1 MMVDLMK
8 PTPDELICDPACGT
22 SGFLVTASDYL
33 RENYKNDIL
42 MNRQKE
48 IIIWIICSMDLI
60 WIEQCCV
67 IGAMNMMTHGVE
79 SPNIEI

>member
-1 MMVDLMK
+1 MVDLMK

-42 MNRQKE
+42 MNRQKRE
-48 IIIWIICSMDLI
+48 SLYESYVPWI
-60 WIEQCCV
+60 
-67 IGAMNMMTHGVE
+67 
-79 SPNIEI
+79 